1 MEEYLIIT
9 FEETTMALYME
20 RICKREKKEGRMIPL
35 PKAIDAGCGL
45 AWATRERDEEV
56 WKRFLE
62 RENIAYERM
71 VEVEL

>member
-1 MEEYLIIT
+1 
-9 FEETTMALYME
+9 
-20 RICKREKKEGRMIPL
+20 MIPL

-45 AWATRERDEEV
+45 AWATRERDEEA

-62 RENIAYERM
+62 RENITYERM